1 MSKRSGSIRFRAVH
15 VLPFSFRLSIILCM
29 SRIDCGSIYFLLK
42 DRLIFRPIFTIIPF
56 PSQKKPFIQREDSE
70 SPLLLG
76 LFRKSAT
83 KDWLKDWSL
92 YP

>member
-1 MSKRSGSIRFRAVH
+1 MSKRSDSIRFRAVH
-15 VLPFSFRLSIILCM
+15 VPPFSFRLSMILCM
-29 SRIDCGSIYFLLK
+29 SRIDCGSIYFMLK
-42 DRLIFRPIFTIIPF
+42 DPLIFRPIFTIIPF

-70 SPLLLG
+70 SPLLPG

>member
-15 VLPFSFRLSIILCM
+15 VPPFFFRLSMILCM
-29 SRIDCGSIYFLLK
+29 SRIDCGSIYFMLK
-42 DRLIFRPIFTIIPF
+42 DRLIFGPIFTIIPF

-70 SPLLLG
+70 SLLLPR
-76 LFRKSAT
+76 LFGKSAT
-83 KDWLKDWSL
+83 KDRLKDWSL